1 MDRIIKKKRNESNTH
16 NRNHQDYFPRAIGA
30 RRKTAR
36 QQYSHRQESSDD
48 NPIKQH
54 PENAAHTTDDKKAG
68 TKEPFYIFLKFKVI
82 L

>member
-1 MDRIIKKKRNESNTH
+1 MDRIIKKNETKATH
-16 NRNHQDYFPRAIGA
+16 TTETIRITFPRATGE

-68 TKEPFYIFLKFKVI
+68 TKPFYIFLKFKVI